1 MSNQEEISFALRFM
15 TEHPAAAVRV
25 LEQNNVEAV
34 ANLLNVIPPGY
45 ASPVIKNMIPE
56 FSGRLLGHLET
67 EKAAA
72 ILSTLDANSVA
83 GIMRLLDENSRRSL
97 LEELP
102 SGLRK
107 NTELLLTFPTN
118 TVGAWMSPYLLTV
131 ANDLK
136 CKNILK
142 TMRNNDIQDDSE
154 YVYVVDREG
163 AYQGRT
169 RLLDILKAGENQQV
183 AALMDTNC
191 PALPAPMM
199 LTQASEHRAW
209 EQADVLPVTSRDH
222 RLLGI
227 LHHHAL
233 RQGIDQHKARRN
245 PGQPGR
251 DPVSS
256 IFEVYGQSLLA
267 LLNSV
272 SEAVESERK

>member
-15 TEHPAAAVRV
+15 GEHPAAAVRV
-25 LEQNNVEAV
+25 LEQNEAVAV

-45 ASPVIKNMIPE
+45 ASPVIRCMMPE
-56 FSGRLLGHLET
+56 FAGRLLEILET
-67 EKAAA
+67 GKAAA
-72 ILSTLDANSVA
+72 ILSTLDANCVA
-83 GIMRLLDENSRRSL
+83 GILRLQDENSRRLL
-97 LEELP
+97 LEEMP
-102 SGLRK
+102 GVLRK
-107 NTELLLTFPTN
+107 NTELLLTFPAN

-136 CKNILK
+136 CKNIIK
-142 TMRNNDIQDDSE
+142 TMRNSNTQDDSE

-169 RLLDILKAGENQQV
+169 RLLDVLKAGENQQV
-183 AALMDTNC
+183 AALMDTTC
-191 PALPAPMM
+191 PSLPAPMV

-209 EQADVLPVTSRDH
+209 DQADVLPVTSRNH
-222 RLLGI
+222 LLLGI

-245 PGQPGR
+245 PGQSGQ